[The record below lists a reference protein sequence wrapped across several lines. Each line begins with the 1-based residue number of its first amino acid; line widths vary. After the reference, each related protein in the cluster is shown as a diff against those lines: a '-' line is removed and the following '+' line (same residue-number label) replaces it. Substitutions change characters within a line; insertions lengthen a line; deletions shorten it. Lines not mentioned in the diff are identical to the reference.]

1 MRYTP
6 LFDLHQSAK
15 ARLIDFAGWSMPV
28 QYAGIVAEHQA
39 VRSQVGVFDVSHMAK
54 WQIRGEEAIALLQH
68 LVPSNLARL
77 QPSQGI
83 YTLLLNPQGGIIDDV
98 IVYRGHD
105 SSWLISN
112 CATYARVKNWLGQH
126 LGDRIVDLSF
136 NQILLALQGQKAS
149 AVLSAVVGSG
159 IEGLHR
165 FAHGIF
171 SLWGADCWI
180 ARTGYTGEDG
190 FEIMLEVE
198 VGRKLWQTLLEMGV
212 MPCGLGC
219 RDTLRLEAGLLL
231 YGQDMDESTTPLEA
245 GLGWLIHWAEVTDFV
260 GRSPLLS
267 QKEQGIKRKLV
278 GLEMQGRAIARH
290 GYAMQ
295 IEGQTIGT
303 VTSGSMSPTLNRAI
317 GMGYVPSTYANLG
330 QELMVLVRDQP
341 QPARIVPRPF
351 YRRHVS

>member
-1 MRYTP
+1 MHYTP
-6 LFDLHQSAK
+6 LFDLHQQAK
-15 ARLIDFAGWSMPV
+15 ARLINFAGWSMPV

-54 WQIRGEEAIALLQH
+54 WQIRGEEAIAQLQQ

-77 QPSQGI
+77 QPFQGM

-98 IVYRGHD
+98 IVYRGEGAC
-105 SSWLISN
+105 WLISN
-112 CATYARVKNWLGQH
+112 CATYDQVKTWLGQH
-126 LGDRIVDLSF
+126 LGDPLVDLSSDR
-136 NQILLALQGQKAS
+136 ILLAVQGQKAS
-149 AVLSAVVGSG
+149 AVLSAVVGSA

-198 VGRKLWQTLLEMGV
+198 LGRKLWQELLGMGV

-219 RDTLRLEAGLLL
+219 RDTLRLEAGLHL
-231 YGQDMDESTTPLEA
+231 YGQDIDETTTPLEA
-245 GLGWLIHWAEVTDFV
+245 GLGWLIHWAEVKDFV
-260 GRSPLLS
+260 GRLALLS
-267 QKEQGIKRKLV
+267 QKEQGLKRKLV

-290 GYAMQ
+290 GYPIQ

-317 GMGYVPSTYANLG
+317 AMGYVPTAYANLG
-330 QELMVLVRDQP
+330 QELMILVRDQP
-341 QPARIVPRPF
+341 QPARVVPRPF
-351 YRRHVS
+351 YRRHVP